1 VIVNQRKE
9 NNMAQNPAIVKYV
22 NDVNAY
28 LDRADSAMD
37 GIKGDVTAIK
47 AELEKI
53 QNSPGTLSPEDQ
65 ASLDAALQ
73 RMGTL
78 TQRIETLDQETAP
91 AVPQVP
97 TVE

>member
-1 VIVNQRKE
+1 
-9 NNMAQNPAIVKYV
+9 MAQNPALQKYV
-22 NDVNAY
+22 TDVNSY
-28 LDRADSAMD
+28 LDRADKAMD
-37 GIKGDVTAIK
+37 GVKGDVNFIK
-47 AELEKI
+47 AELDKI

-78 TQRIETLDQETAP
+78 TARIETLDQETAP

-97 TVE
+97 PVE